1 MSGII
6 GSKLN
11 HRGSGLVG
19 SLGTDGQHLLSSGAG
34 KTNVFESITAAE
46 SLAPLKHDVQTL
58 ALHSAIAD
66 NKAAYN
72 LTSSFIDQFENDSGI
87 LTETNGDRNSTSEY
101 WGTIT
106 TTAQSSTINFNNNG
120 GIFTT
125 GITSLLPT
133 NNTNFTNEAW
143 VYINSVSDM
152 GTHEHI
158 FFSANVDHYAINMGI
173 VGQDSGA
180 HGIIRR
186 LFGNGSWQTYGNFSS
201 PELAPATW
209 HHVAYTKTASGV
221 SFYINGVRVEENQT
235 SAFSWSNTLMYFG
248 RGVTASSHN
257 LKGFGTEW
265 RISDVARYTGST
277 FTVPTTALTNDS
289 DTLLLVQ
296 SNTTDGSTTFTD
308 GSSNTH
314 SVSVDSSVEH
324 STDVTSPVSSTT
336 ASATG
341 TLISNA
347 QTANDATTKVSGIVL
362 YKNEDGTATLNTDLT
377 MEFSAD
383 DGSNWTA
390 STMVSGGTFS
400 TGILIAKC
408 PEVTVTSGTQVKYR
422 LVFANQSAGSKETQ
436 IHGVAITY

>member
-1 MSGII
+1 TDDT
-6 GSKLN
+6 N
-11 HRGSGLVG
+11 
-19 SLGTDGQHLLSSGAG
+19 LGT
-34 KTNVFESITAAE
+34 
-46 SLAPLKHDVQTL
+46 QT
-58 ALHSAIAD
+58 
-66 NKAAYN
+66 
-72 LTSSFIDQFENDSGI
+72 T
-87 LTETNGDRNSTSEY
+87 GDRTSGY
-101 WGTIT
+101 WSPIVS
-106 TTAQSSTINFNNNG
+106 APHSSTINFNNNG

-152 GTHEHI
+152 GTGHEHI
-158 FFSANVDHYAINMGI
+158 FFSANADHYAINMGI
-173 VGQDSGA
+173 VGQSAGA

-186 LFGNGSWQTYGNFSS
+186 LFGNGSWQLHGNFSS

-248 RGVTASSHN
+248 RGVTASGHN

-265 RISDVARYTGST
+265 RLSSVARYTGAS
-277 FTVPTTALTNDS
+277 FTVPTTAHTTDS

-296 SNTTDGSTTFTD
+296 SNTSDGSTTFTD

-314 SVSVDSSVEH
+314 SVSVDSSIEH

-341 TLISNA
+341 TLIQS
-347 QTANDATTKVSGIVL
+347 ANTVASAKTKVGGTML
-362 YKNEDGTATLNTDLT
+362 YKDNEGT
-377 MEFSAD
+377 
-383 DGSNWTA
+383 
-390 STMVSGGTFS
+390 
-400 TGILIAKC
+400 
-408 PEVTVTSGTQVKYR
+408 
-422 LVFANQSAGSKETQ
+422 
-436 IHGVAITY
+436 